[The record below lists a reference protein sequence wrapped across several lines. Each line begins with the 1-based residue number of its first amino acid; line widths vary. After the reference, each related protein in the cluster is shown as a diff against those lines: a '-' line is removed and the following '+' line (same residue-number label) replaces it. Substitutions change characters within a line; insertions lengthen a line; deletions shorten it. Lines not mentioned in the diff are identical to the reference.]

1 VLRPSDN
8 VQTATLV
15 LLFGVLTIG
24 GNVYPWLSFPCMV
37 AGIGLLITTYIL
49 IRVESNR
56 DNPIIEVRMV
66 CSYPVRNLMLTGLLL
81 NMINYI
87 VS

>member
-1 VLRPSDN
+1 
-8 VQTATLV
+8 
-15 LLFGVLTIG
+15 
-24 GNVYPWLSFPCMV
+24 MV
-37 AGIGLLITTYIL
+37 AGIGLLITTCVL
-49 IRVESNR
+49 IRVESTR

>member
-1 VLRPSDN
+1 M
-8 VQTATLV
+8 
-15 LLFGVLTIG
+15 G

-37 AGIGLLITTYIL
+37 AGIGLLITTCVL
-49 IRVESNR
+49 IRVESTR

-66 CSYPVRNLMLTGLLL
+66 CRYPVRNLMLTGLLL